1 MENKIVI
8 YPTSSGFATFIFGQ
22 GKCLDL
28 SFTSMDVAMAVA
40 QDYGKQMGLPKFIV
54 HNMDKMLEFEIK

>member
-1 MENKIVI
+1 
-8 YPTSSGFATFIFGQ
+8 
-22 GKCLDL
+22 
-28 SFTSMDVAMAVA
+28 MDVAMAVA